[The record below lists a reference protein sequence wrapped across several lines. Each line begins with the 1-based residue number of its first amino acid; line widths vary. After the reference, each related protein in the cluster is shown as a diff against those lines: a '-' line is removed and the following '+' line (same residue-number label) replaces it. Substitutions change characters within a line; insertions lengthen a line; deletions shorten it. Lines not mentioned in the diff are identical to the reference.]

1 MSFRSLFT
9 YSILIVLFF
18 TVLPAC
24 KNGNGGSPKELQSFE
39 YHSFKDSINRLST
52 DTAGEDENLFD
63 GQEFI
68 PGTDSLDSLLLS
80 MDTIWH
86 HDLALIQKLDTFIKD
101 LKKLLPYS
109 PEEIAA
115 IRENTRAIDSFLA
128 NRNNP
133 DIPAPCRQKDCLLF
147 AEVNKT
153 KQALYL
159 YIGGELKDSFPVSTG
174 MRKYETP
181 DISQRP
187 RGPLLMKYKS
197 RKFPGGNY
205 MGLGNMPYA
214 VFIRGGYAIHGTTR
228 GNFAKLGRQASHGC
242 IRLHPNNARVFFE
255 LVKRIGIA
263 NTWVTIRR

>member
-1 MSFRSLFT
+1 MSFRILFAC
-9 YSILIVLFF
+9 SVPALLLFAF
-18 TVLPAC
+18 LPSC
-24 KNGNGGSPKELQSFE
+24 KNGNGGSPKELQQFE
-39 YHSFKDSINRLST
+39 YHSFRDSIIRSSA
-52 DTAGEDENLFD
+52 DTVTEGDNIFD
-63 GQEFI
+63 GPEFI
-68 PGTDSLDSLLLS
+68 PGRDSLDSLLLS

-86 HDLALIQKLDTFIKD
+86 HDLELIQRIDSFRRD
-101 LKKLLPYS
+101 LKRLMPFS

-115 IRENTRAIDSFLA
+115 IRENVNMLDSFLA

-133 DIPAPCRQKDCLLF
+133 DIPSPCRQKDCLLF

-174 MRKYETP
+174 MRKFETP

-228 GNFAKLGRQASHGC
+228 GNFAKLGRPASHGC

-255 LVKRIGIA
+255 LVKRIGIS
-263 NTWVTIRR
+263 NTWVTIRG